1 MADFD
6 PTKLNSAEE
15 NNDPSIIG
23 SVAAGIATG
32 LIRIPE
38 GAASLFA
45 SIYDITNDTDTAQ
58 GVEEWCDKNIYN
70 KLGDIDEKAEATTA
84 GKITAALVNI
94 GIPGGLAFRY
104 GTKLANTA
112 IKNTKAGKYFTLNN
126 KTLADEA
133 QKAIKL
139 NTKLNKK

>member
-23 SVAAGIATG
+23 AVAAGIATG

-58 GVEEWCDKNIYN
+58 GVEEWFDKNIYN

-84 GKITAALVNI
+84 GRGPN
-94 GIPGGLAFRY
+94 PGKWT
-104 GTKLANTA
+104 GTQLQAE
-112 IKNTKAGKYFTLNN
+112 L
-126 KTLADEA
+126 LQA
-133 QKAIKL
+133 QAEL
-139 NTKLNKK
+139 RPVPRLRLPELLLQARPLRLQR